1 MPVAGMWARTEAW
14 AFVVAEG
21 GVVWFGEEA
30 SSVACR
36 GLGHSPPSSLTRRPG
51 MIPLSPPHA
60 AADHKSDRHTR
71 ARYSGRCHT
80 NSTIRVPLRWGACR
94 VRP

>member
-30 SSVACR
+30 NSVAEAR
-36 GLGHSPPSSLTRRPG
+36 VTLLLAPSP
-51 MIPLSPPHA
+51 
-60 AADHKSDRHTR
+60 ADQE
-71 ARYSGRCHT
+71 
-80 NSTIRVPLRWGACR
+80 
-94 VRP
+94 

>member
-30 SSVACR
+30 NSVACR
-36 GLGHSPPSSLTRRPG
+36 GPGHSPPSSLTRRPG

-60 AADHKSDRHTR
+60 ALITKVTGTHVLVTVD
-71 ARYSGRCHT
+71 
-80 NSTIRVPLRWGACR
+80 GATQTAPSVFR
-94 VRP
+94 